1 MILVLLGTQNNSF
14 VRLLEEIEK
23 CIDSGIIKEEVIAQV
38 GNTKFNSEKII
49 VKNFYSQEEMLKLID
64 SANFIISHGGVGSI
78 VNCLKKAKKVIAVAR
93 LKEYKEHVN
102 NHQIQIVQSLSE
114 EGFIVG
120 IKELKELSKEINNI
134 EEFEPKAF
142 VSNTE
147 KMIKKIE
154 EYINNNLA

>member
-14 VRLLEEIEK
+14 VRLLKEIEK
-23 CIDSGIIKEEVIAQV
+23 CIDSRIIKEKVIAQV
-38 GNTKFNSEKII
+38 GNTKFDSEKMT

-78 VNCLKKAKKVIAVAR
+78 ISCIKKEKKVIAVPR

-102 NHQIQIVQSLSE
+102 NHQIQIVQSLSKK
-114 EGFIVG
+114 GFIIG
-120 IKELKELSKEINNI
+120 IKQLNELSEEINNI
-134 EEFEPKAF
+134 EKFEPKKF

-147 KMIKKIE
+147 KMINKIE
-154 EYINNNLA
+154 EYINNI

>member
-14 VRLLEEIEK
+14 VRLLKEIEK
-23 CIDSGIIKEEVIAQV
+23 CIDSRIIKEKVIAQV
-38 GNTKFNSEKII
+38 GNTKFDSEKMT

-78 VNCLKKAKKVIAVAR
+78 ISCIKKEKKVIAVPR

-114 EGFIVG
+114 KGFIIG
-120 IKELKELSKEINNI
+120 IKELNELSEEINNI
-134 EEFEPKAF
+134 EKFEPKKF

-147 KMIKKIE
+147 KMINKIE
-154 EYINNNLA
+154 EYINNI

>member
-14 VRLLEEIEK
+14 VRLLKEIEK
-23 CIDSGIIKEEVIAQV
+23 SIDSRIIKEKVIAQV
-38 GNTKFNSEKII
+38 GNTKFDSEKMT

-78 VNCLKKAKKVIAVAR
+78 ISCIKKEKKVIAVPR

-114 EGFIVG
+114 KGFIIG
-120 IKELKELSKEINNI
+120 IKELNELSEEINNI
-134 EEFEPKAF
+134 EKFEPKKF

-147 KMIKKIE
+147 KMINKIE
-154 EYINNNLA
+154 EYINNI